1 MSAKRS
7 IALKFYTA
15 QNNVEIAYKDVQDYF
30 AQAVLQAKLEEVS
43 VETRLEKLIEAIQ
56 HSPLENIKTQSDNG
70 FLNCKKEVLSVF
82 GTMIYVTQVFVG
94 PNSQE
99 IAKLLGVEKLPVV
112 SEAKQGLELPHVE
125 DTPAK
130 GTNYL
135 YLFCGIVR
143 F

>member
-56 HSPLENIKTQSDNG
+56 HSPLGNIKTQADNG